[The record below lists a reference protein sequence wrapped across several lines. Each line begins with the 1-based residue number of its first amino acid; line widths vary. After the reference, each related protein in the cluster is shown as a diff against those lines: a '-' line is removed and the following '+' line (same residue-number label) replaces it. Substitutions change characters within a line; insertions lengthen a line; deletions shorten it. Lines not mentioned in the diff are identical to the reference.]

1 MADKKHNQNAKTT
14 PTATTTRFAGFPRQ
28 MATFFRLLEKN
39 NQREWFTTHKEI
51 FETHVRGPMIELV
64 ALLNKRLE
72 DFAPAH
78 VAEDPAKFIYR
89 IYRDTRFSKDKTP
102 YKTHIGATFSHQTLS
117 RHGGAGYYFE
127 VSHRCVGIA
136 GGVYMPG
143 PEELHAFREA
153 IVADPQKFLQLAE
166 DRKTCNLLGPMQGER
181 LTRLPKAYQSQATNP
196 AAEYLKFK
204 QLYWYVELPASL
216 ALTPQLPATLTRYFQ
231 AMSAS
236 LAWFNDALLTARRRE
251 EEQSRPTRPTPMW

>member
-1 MADKKHNQNAKTT
+1 MAGKKHNQNTQNIR
-14 PTATTTRFAGFPRQ
+14 TAATRFAGFPRQ

-39 NQREWFTTHKEI
+39 NQREWFATHKDI

-64 ALLNKRLE
+64 TLLNKRLE
-72 DFAPAH
+72 AFAPEH
-78 VAEDPAKFIYR
+78 VAEDPAKLIYR

-102 YKTHIGATFSHQTLS
+102 YKTHIGATFSHQVLT

-143 PEELHAFREA
+143 PEELHTMREA
-153 IVADPQKFLQLAE
+153 IAADPQKFLQLAE
-166 DRKTCNLLGPMQGER
+166 DRNTRKLFGPLQGER
-181 LTRLPKAYQSQATNP
+181 LTRLPKAWQSHAASP

-216 ALTPQLPATLTRYFQ
+216 ALTPQLPTVLTRYFR

-251 EEQSRPTRPTPMW
+251 EEQSRPTRPAPMW